1 MANFADGS
9 YGTLAG
15 INLIAKVLA
24 GRCKMEYTRV
34 AAGNGLIPDG
44 STPKTMTGPAGYVM
58 DAMIS
63 GISNPVDGECQITV
77 QINSAY
83 VEHGFYLT
91 NLVLYALDPDDG
103 EIAFTYLSLENEP
116 EWIRPASSIV
126 GKLATFD
133 IISAVGDID
142 AVVATINPEAIATL
156 QQVAQMITDYTAGI
170 GCAVLKQITIPANGW
185 RPMEAALA
193 GCTVCIDV
201 DCEEATEEYYPDMA
215 LDRASL
221 EVAQQAGLCPT
232 MQALDGVLRFWAKK
246 PPEQPLTGTVA
257 LLTTKGS
264 AATGPASYV
273 LPVASS
279 TTLGG
284 IKVQA
289 GSGLT
294 IDAAGN
300 LAVDAAS
307 AQDVEELYNAAMAGS
322 GQS

>member
-1 MANFADGS
+1 MANFEDGS

-15 INLIAKVLA
+15 VALIAKVLA

-44 STPKTMTGPAGYVM
+44 STPKTMPGPAGYVM

-91 NLVLYALDPDDG
+91 NLVLYATDPDDG
-103 EIAFTYLSLENEP
+103 EIPFTYLVLENEP
-116 EWIRPASSIV
+116 EWIRPSSSIV

-142 AVVATINPEAIATL
+142 AVAATINPDAIATL
-156 QQVAQMITDYTAGI
+156 QQVGQMIADYTAGI
-170 GCAVLKQITIPANGW
+170 GCAVVQRITIPAEGW
-185 RPMEAALA
+185 QPAEDELA
-193 GCTVCIDV
+193 GCAVSVDV
-201 DCEEATEEYYPDMA
+201 PCAEASAEHYPDMA
-215 LDRASL
+215 FDRESL
-221 EVAQQAGLCPT
+221 EPAQQAGFCPT
-232 MQALDGVLRFWAKK
+232 MQALDGVLRFWAASV
-246 PPEQPLTGTVA
+246 PTQALTGTVA

-264 AATGPASYV
+264 AASGPVSYV

-284 IKVQA
+284 VKVQA

-294 IDAAGN
+294 IDGEGN
-300 LAVDAAS
+300 LAINAATE
-307 AQDVEELYNAAMAGS
+307 ADVEDIYNAALAGD
-322 GQS
+322 GQG

>member
-1 MANFADGS
+1 MANFEDGS

-15 INLIAKVLA
+15 IALIAKVLA

-34 AAGNGLIPDG
+34 AAGSGLIPDG
-44 STPKTMTGPAGYVM
+44 NTPKTMTGPAGYVM

-91 NLVLYALDPDDG
+91 NLVLYALDPDEG

-142 AVVATINPEAIATL
+142 AVVATINPEAVATL

-170 GCAVLKQITIPANGW
+170 GCAVLEQITIPADGW
-185 RPMEAALA
+185 QPAAEELA
-193 GCTVCIDV
+193 GCAVYVDV
-201 DCEEATEEYYPDMA
+201 NCEESAEEYYPDMA

-221 EVAQQAGLCPT
+221 EAAQQAGLCPT
-232 MQALDGVLRFWAKK
+232 MQALDGILRFWAKR

-264 AATGPASYV
+264 AATGLASYV
-273 LPVASS
+273 LPIASS

-294 IDAAGN
+294 IDGEGN

-307 AQDVEELYNAAMAGS
+307 AQDVEELYNAAMAGI